1 MGNFTDNGDFIVD
14 HAYGDNGYFAEL
26 RLEFVFYQLFRFAFC
41 QTAYV
46 DIADDREVY
55 VTFIVYQILLQYRL
69 VCQVA
74 VLFA

>member
-1 MGNFTDNGDFIVD
+1 MGNFTNNGNFIVD

-46 DIADDREVY
+46 NIPNNGKINIS
-55 VTFIVYQILLQYRL
+55 FIVYQILL
-69 VCQVA
+69 
-74 VLFA
+74 